1 MQDKELEKL
10 LQEKADKTEMREF
23 SQVWEEIKGEIV
35 SPKPKREF
43 RWKKWFPMI
52 MASTVLV
59 ICLALSPLIINILT
73 PNKPQEEVFF
83 TEELIRE
90 TVTEEEM
97 LNGLSTAQ
105 MMHIDLSSYIVDGC
119 KLFLT
124 EKNQVKGASFS
135 FYNYPTTFIANIRI
149 YHKSVDLNLD
159 TDLLQGTIHT
169 VGSTNIRYKFKQEND
184 GIYKYNIYAVHNSV
198 QYLIEYTG
206 LSDNLI
212 DFLNEFFG

>member
-10 LQEKADKTEMREF
+10 LQEKADKTELREF
-23 SQVWEEIKGEIV
+23 SQVWNEIKGEIV
-35 SPKPKREF
+35 SPKPKKEF
-43 RWKKWFPMI
+43 KWKKWFPMI
-52 MASTVLV
+52 MASAVLV
-59 ICLALSPLIINILT
+59 ICLALSPLIINMLT

-90 TVTEEEM
+90 TVTEKEM
-97 LNGLSTAQ
+97 FDGLATAKITL
-105 MMHIDLSSYIVDGC
+105 IDTSKYILEGV
-119 KLFLT
+119 KLLVT

-135 FYNYPTTFIANIRI
+135 FYNDPTTFLAEMRI

-159 TDLLQGTIHT
+159 TDILQWTIYT
-169 VGSTNIRYKFKQEND
+169 VGSTNIRYKFLQESEGLYD
-184 GIYKYNIYAVHNSV
+184 YSVYAVHNSV
-198 QYLIEYTG
+198 QYFIEYTG

>member
-52 MASTVLV
+52 MASAVLV
-59 ICLALSPLIINILT
+59 ICLALSPLIINMLT

-83 TEELIRE
+83 TEELNSEI
-90 TVTEEEM
+90 VTEEEM
-97 LNGLSTAQ
+97 LNGLQ
-105 MMHIDLSSYIVDGC
+105 QGQILHVDIS
-119 KLFLT
+119 KYLISDTMLFLT

-135 FYNYPTTFIANIRI
+135 FYNDPTTFLAEMRI

-159 TDLLQGTIHT
+159 TDILQWTIYT
-169 VGSTNIRYKFKQEND
+169 VGSTNIRYKFLQESE
-184 GIYKYNIYAVHNSV
+184 GLMIIAFMQCIIAFNI
-198 QYLIEYTG
+198 L
-206 LSDNLI
+206 
-212 DFLNEFFG
+212 LNTRGSLTI